1 LAEGE
6 DERMAGFR
14 NFQADIKV
22 LTIHMLILIVVCLL
36 PFIISDYL
44 RMLAIEAI
52 LFAVFAMSLDL
63 IMGYAGIASFGHA
76 AYFGAGGYTLGVI
89 IMHWT
94 PSVWLSLLAV
104 ALVSGVLAFL
114 VGFIS
119 IRARGIYFA
128 ILTLAFAEVLYR
140 IVFHTYA
147 LGGSDGLI
155 GIPVPD
161 LNLLVAKV
169 DLKKPLNFY
178 YVAVVFAYLS
188 YLICRRLTESPFGR
202 VLRGIRENEDRIGFI
217 GFSVRR
223 YKIIAF
229 VVSGIFAGWSGAL
242 FSLFKAFA
250 DTEQLHFLMSG
261 KVIVMNLIGGL
272 GTLVGP
278 MFGGIFLTVFETTI
292 SSHFEAHHIITGII
306 FILVVIFLPKGLYG
320 LLLNVLGGI
329 RGVFRSR

>member
-1 LAEGE
+1 MGKM
-6 DERMAGFR
+6 RVM
-14 NFQADIKV
+14 
-22 LTIHMLILIVVCLL
+22 LTHALILAVVCLL
-36 PFIISDYL
+36 PFSMSDYFK
-44 RMLAIEAI
+44 MLAVEAI
-52 LFAVFAMSLDL
+52 ILAVFAMSLDL
-63 IMGYAGIASFGHA
+63 ILGYSGIASFGHA

-89 IMHWT
+89 IMYVK
-94 PSVWLSLLAV
+94 PSVWL
-104 ALVSGVLAFL
+104 ALGATGITCGLLAFL

-161 LNLLVAKV
+161 LNLLVTDV

-188 YLICRRLTESPFGR
+188 YLICGRMVGSPFGR
-202 VLRGIRENEDRIGFI
+202 VLMGIRDNEDRVGFI
-217 GFSVRR
+217 GYNVRR

-229 VVSGIFAGWSGAL
+229 IVSGIFAGWSGAL
-242 FSLFKAFA
+242 FSLFKTFA

-261 KVIVMNLIGGL
+261 KVIVMNLIGGI
-272 GTLVGP
+272 GTLLGP
-278 MFGGIFLTVFETTI
+278 MFGAIFLTLFETSI
-292 SSHFEAHHIITGII
+292 SSYFHAHHIITGAI
-306 FILVVIFLPKGLYG
+306 FIIVVIFLPRGFYG
-320 LLLNVLGGI
+320 LIFDILKGVKV
-329 RGVFRSR
+329 VFRGK

>member
-1 LAEGE
+1 MGKMRVMFTHA
-6 DERMAGFR
+6 
-14 NFQADIKV
+14 
-22 LTIHMLILIVVCLL
+22 LILTVICLL
-36 PFIISDYL
+36 PFFMSDYFT
-44 RMLAIEAI
+44 MLAVEAI
-52 LFAVFAMSLDL
+52 VLAVFAMSLDL
-63 IMGYAGIASFGHA
+63 ILGYSGIASFGHA

-89 IMHWT
+89 IMYVN
-94 PSVWLSLLAV
+94 PSVWLALA
-104 ALVSGVLAFL
+104 ASGIICGLLAFL

-161 LNLLVAKV
+161 LNLLVTRV

-178 YVAVVFAYLS
+178 YVAVVFAYFS
-188 YLICRRLTESPFGR
+188 YLICSRLVGSPFGR
-202 VLRGIRENEDRIGFI
+202 VLIGIRDNEDRVGFI
-217 GFSVRR
+217 GYNVRR

-229 VVSGIFAGWSGAL
+229 IISGIFAGWSGAL
-242 FSLFKAFA
+242 FSLFKTFA

-272 GTLVGP
+272 GTLLGP
-278 MFGGIFLTVFETTI
+278 MFGAIFLTLFETSV
-292 SSHFEAHHIITGII
+292 SSYFHAHHIITGAI
-306 FILVVIFLPKGLYG
+306 FIIVVIFLPRGFYG
-320 LLLNVLGGI
+320 LLFDILKGVKV
-329 RGVFRSR
+329 VFRGK